1 MQWGLPRPALD
12 RKEFP
17 PAQKELLLGPSSTH
31 SHSAER
37 QEKGG
42 WGVEGE
48 TSAFSSLPLSSS
60 LSHPPSSGTRGRSG
74 AMDQSSLPQPPTPPP
89 LRAGED
95 RKYSRCKKKCHGS
108 SRHNAGVMVG
118 WVATFIFLRT
128 RAVKIKGAQ
137 TPVKKR
143 GGHIY
148 HRASNPRR
156 MKNGTKK
163 SFGTFAEQKM
173 G

>member
-1 MQWGLPRPALD
+1 MGSGGGD
-12 RKEFP
+12 ECIFFP
-17 PAQKELLLGPSSTH
+17 PSFFFLI
-31 SHSAER
+31 
-37 QEKGG
+37 
-42 WGVEGE
+42 
-48 TSAFSSLPLSSS
+48 
-60 LSHPPSSGTRGRSG
+60 
-74 AMDQSSLPQPPTPPP
+74 PPTIQWHSREKWSDGPIFSTPNPPAAEAEADQGWR

-108 SRHNAGVMVG
+108 SRHNADVMVG